1 MTTPLP
7 PWVFV
12 QEQVRADVRAKVATA
27 YAEHVAGKLPRPE
40 LVARLVVLLKVTVE
54 AATSLAD
61 KFTVVQMEDIDGQ
74 RRETTGQFVTWLPE
88 AEGEL
93 VDELQAAFSAPDVA
107 EALMVAGSAVTL
119 AHMQEARQAAL
130 KDQGAEFWVRGVE
143 ADACEI
149 CTDLATG
156 ILPMSQAPWFH
167 KGCGCSQ
174 EPIEP
179 GKEY

>member
-1 MTTPLP
+1 MSAPLP

-12 QEQVRADVRAKVATA
+12 QEQVRDDVRAKITDA
-27 YAEHVAGKLPRPE
+27 YAEHEAGKLTRPE

-54 AATSLAD
+54 VATSLAD
-61 KFTVVQMEDIDGQ
+61 QYTTLQMEDIDGKPRQ
-74 RRETTGQFVTWLPE
+74 PTGQFVTWLPE

-93 VDELQAAFSAPDVA
+93 TDELQAAFSAPDVA

-143 ADACEI
+143 ADACEL
-149 CTDLATG
+149 CQDLGTG
-156 ILPMSQAPWFH
+156 IMPMSTPMYHH

-174 EPIEP
+174 EPITP